1 MLKHPG
7 TKTPGLHHPR
17 DLKRCVLR
25 TVLDVDLTMQSITS
39 SSIIPSEVLIGI
51 LPKRNGNGKTK
62 TGELRCAPPH
72 TLAVV
77 IESWDAKGKFPPSI
91 KPILADVALKAVNLG
106 EYDEDF
112 FNLMP
117 VLFPYNHF
125 TMNKPIK
132 RIIFTDHLNILTDR
146 EDELLQQHAGL
157 MKEGFSQ
164 TTPQGKG
171 QERKRS
177 RSTSALMP
185 SASTD
190 ERRCAKE
197 ALLLDKEN
205 LSFSAKFG
213 QRYVCD
219 VGRQSTGEPHQLSK
233 MQICGTSSR
242 TATASRSAD
251 AGIRGVV
258 CSFLPFLLLL
268 FFGVGQ
274 RSKKCVLTISRL
286 NGSVYSR
293 KSDTAATL
301 AIEMGALDFITYRD
315 PEELKRGLALVSFD
329 SSQNQECTRARI
341 G

>member
-213 QRYVCD
+213 QRYVWWAFNYYISPSDC
-219 VGRQSTGEPHQLSK
+219 LS
-233 MQICGTSSR
+233 SS